1 MEAFLF
7 VVAVCEL
14 VHFVRPMVMALFG
27 GGS

>member
-14 VHFVRPMVMALFG
+14 VHYVRDPVIAFLKFWL
-27 GGS
+27 